1 MDVRVIQDLR
11 PRHDGN
17 GTGIDGNGTS
27 EVADVGS
34 LPAPAN
40 YLDAKI
46 TQHCQKLFGPLNQS
60 GESVPREIAGVTINC
75 TGNNNVIRDAYAG
88 EVVDIHDDAVLGN
101 ASKDTGITCFT
112 IVKVSKNG
120 FCAGAVRMYDAAR
133 IGISC

>member
-1 MDVRVIQDLR
+1 VDVRVIQYLR

-17 GTGIDGNGTS
+17 GTGIDGNGTRKI
-27 EVADVGS
+27 ADVGS
-34 LPAPAN
+34 LPTTTN

-60 GESVPREIAGVTINC
+60 GESVSREIAGVTVYG
-75 TGNNNVIRDAYAG
+75 TRNNNVFRDAYAG
-88 EVVDIHDDAVLGN
+88 EIIDIHDDAVL
-101 ASKDTGITCFT
+101 SDTPKDTGLTCFS